1 MSGPI
6 EVTREQVEELYQANR
21 AVFALM
27 SPDEA
32 KEKLRLD
39 LEGQGRLKKYRE
51 AIARF
56 RAAAKVEVLLDEPRL
71 PSLNTAGAES
81 IGPTNARVVLT
92 EYSDFQCPYCREVQN
107 TVKAILREYPVEVRL
122 IFKHL
127 PLEIHPM
134 AFRSAQAAFCAG
146 KQGAFWKF
154 HDSLFQSELSS
165 SDVLTKLAQDLGLD
179 VTQFEKCLT
188 APESRAAISNHLAEA
203 QQLGIN
209 STPTFLI
216 NGKLIRG
223 AISFAELKGAIERE
237 LKNSQTG
244 SQSQ

>member
-1 MSGPI
+1 
-6 EVTREQVEELYQANR
+6 
-21 AVFALM
+21 
-27 SPDEA
+27 
-32 KEKLRLD
+32 
-39 LEGQGRLKKYRE
+39 
-51 AIARF
+51 
-56 RAAAKVEVLLDEPRL
+56 
-71 PSLNTAGAES
+71 
-81 IGPTNARVVLT
+81 
-92 EYSDFQCPYCREVQN
+92 
-107 TVKAILREYPVEVRL
+107 
-122 IFKHL
+122 
-127 PLEIHPM
+127 
-134 AFRSAQAAFCAG
+134 
-146 KQGAFWKF
+146 
-154 HDSLFQSELSS
+154 
-165 SDVLTKLAQDLGLD
+165 LGLD